1 MFPKGRLSHEQN
13 RVTLGTMRKKHTLH
27 TILTTFFL
35 CLISVLFSL
44 VPCFDAAAT
53 AEEFQQ
59 QAEARK
65 LSPVLSDSWEKWP
78 KGPVNG
84 SAGSVL
90 MDIDTGAVLY
100 AKKPEEKAYPASI
113 TKLMTALLVYENC
126 AMDEMVSFSHSAV
139 YSIERGSSNVGI
151 DEGQSMTV
159 QECLYCLML
168 ASANEVANA
177 LAEHVGG
184 SVEGFADMMN
194 EKAAALGC
202 VNTHFV
208 NPNGLHDDDH
218 YTCAGDMGLIAR
230 AFARNSELLEISGT
244 ISYTV
249 EATATQPDT
258 FTISNHHR
266 MLKGS
271 LYGQKYSYDYAIGG
285 KTGFTVMS
293 RETLVTFA
301 EKEDMRLL
309 AVVLREEPYN
319 HYSDTKELFE
329 YGFENFERVSL
340 SELKENTL
348 TAAGI
353 QQGQSLEE
361 GYATLPKSLE
371 LTDCNMGV
379 SESGRFVVSQNGRV
393 LGSAGITQP
402 VVEEAPLP
410 IKELETAEP
419 AEGQK
424 DGKDGEKDP
433 KEEKQGSGIS
443 VKTIVIVSVII
454 GILAVL
460 AGFVLY
466 EIHRAQE
473 AEYRKKELQERRRR
487 RQERWEREDQG
498 EVFEEYEEDDTF
510 DGIVGM

>member
-1 MFPKGRLSHEQN
+1 MA
-13 RVTLGTMRKKHTLH
+13 MRKKPTIHR
-27 TILTTFFL
+27 ILTAFLL
-35 CLISVLFSL
+35 CLISISVSL
-44 VPCFDAAAT
+44 IPCFNVAAT
-53 AEEFQQ
+53 AEEFKQ

-65 LSPVLSDSWEKWP
+65 LSPVVSDSWEQWP

-90 MDIDTGAVLY
+90 MDIDTGALLY
-100 AKKPEEKAYPASI
+100 AKNPEEKAYPASI

-126 AMDEMVSFSHSAV
+126 AMDEMVSFSHNAV

-202 VNTHFV
+202 VNTHFK

-230 AFARNSELLEISGT
+230 AFARNPELLEISGT

-271 LYGQKYSYDYAIGG
+271 LYGQKYAYEYAVGG

-301 EKEDMRLL
+301 EKDGMRLL

-319 HYSDTKELFE
+319 HYTDTKDLFE
-329 YGFENFERVSL
+329 YGFENFERAAL
-340 SELKENTL
+340 SDIKEDRL
-348 TAAGI
+348 TEAGI
-353 QQGQSLEE
+353 QQEESLEE
-361 GYATLPKSLE
+361 GFATLPRSME
-371 LTDCNMGV
+371 LADCNMGV
-379 SESGRFVVSQNGRV
+379 SESGRFVVSQDGRV
-393 LGSAGITQP
+393 LGSVGIKQA
-402 VVEEAPLP
+402 VVEEEPLP
-410 IKELETAEP
+410 VKEIEP
-419 AEGQK
+419 REEKEGQK
-424 DGKDGEKDP
+424 DKAEEESR
-433 KEEKQGSGIS
+433 KEDKKGNKMS
-443 VKTIVIVSVII
+443 VKTVVIVVVII
-454 GILAVL
+454 AILLVL

-466 EIHRAQE
+466 EVHRAQE
-473 AEYRKKELQERRRR
+473 AEYKKKELLERRRR
-487 RQERWEREDQG
+487 RRERWDREDQG

-510 DGIVGM
+510 DGIAGM